1 MKGTKFE
8 VSAQRKL
15 VIIFVKN
22 RKIYSIHCI
31 YFEELEDFTY
41 LELKRRLQN
50 SIPYPNESMEKKSW
64 NFKFSMRS

>member
-31 YFEELEDFTY
+31 YFEELEDFLRT
-41 LELKRRLQN
+41 
-50 SIPYPNESMEKKSW
+50 
-64 NFKFSMRS
+64 

>member
-22 RKIYSIHCI
+22 RKIYSIHRI
-31 YFEELEDFTY
+31 YFEELEDFT
-41 LELKRRLQN
+41 
-50 SIPYPNESMEKKSW
+50 
-64 NFKFSMRS
+64 